1 MPSDEKPPLSPG
13 LAKVGQV
20 LSAFGLFLC
29 GFLAMQTS
37 DWKQIVLY
45 SVLALGAGVAASI
58 FSRMARGG

>member
-1 MPSDEKPPLSPG
+1 MASDDDRRISPG
-13 LAKVGQV
+13 LAKVGQLV
-20 LSAFGLFLC
+20 STFGLFLC
-29 GFLAMQTS
+29 GFLAVQTS